1 MTEKKID
8 LIAQM
13 LAKAEST
20 TPEEAEALTQAAQ
33 KMMAKYLIDQAV
45 IDERRAKKGEASEK
59 IIEQPLFFK
68 GAFRGELL
76 NLAWNVVRNLGD
88 LKGMQNTGYDKGKT
102 FVIWLVGFESDVKQA
117 EVLINSLQLQ
127 AAVAVRAYW
136 KANKADY
143 SWQSSYEQEK
153 VRRSFVQGFGTG
165 VGAKLREAK
174 QEAQA
179 TIKSAG
185 TELVLVARAEKVQG
199 YMDAKKLGKGRARTA
214 TAGGAANGQG
224 YVAGKNANTGSKSV
238 SQGRGISA

>member
-1 MTEKKID
+1 MSEKKID

-20 TPEEAEALTQAAQ
+20 TPEEAEALTKAAQ
-33 KMMAKYLIDQAV
+33 KLMAKYLIDQAV
-45 IDERRAKKGEASEK
+45 IDERRAKKGQESEK

-127 AAVAVRAYW
+127 AAVAVREWW
-136 KANKADY
+136 KTNKVNY
-143 SWQSSYEQEK
+143 SWDSSYNQEK
-153 VRRSFVQGFGTG
+153 ARRAFVQGYGTG
-165 VGAKLREAK
+165 VGSKLREAK
-174 QEAQA
+174 QEAMA
-179 TIKSAG
+179 TVTGTG

-199 YMDAKKLGKGRARTA
+199 HMDAKKLGKGRARTA

-224 YVAGKNANTGSKSV
+224 YAAGKKANTGGKSV
-238 SQGRGISA
+238 GQGRGISA

>member
-45 IDERRAKKGEASEK
+45 IDERRAKKGQESEK
-59 IIEQPLFFK
+59 IIEQPLYFK

-88 LKGMQNTGYDKGKT
+88 LRGMQNTGYDKGKT

-127 AAVAVRAYW
+127 AAVAVRAWW
-136 KANKADY
+136 KENKDNY
-143 SWQSSYEQEK
+143 SWDSAYNQEK
-153 VRRSFVQGFGTG
+153 ARRAFVQGFGTG

-174 QEAQA
+174 QEAMS
-179 TIKSAG
+179 TVKTG
-185 TELVLVARAEKVQG
+185 TELVLVARAEKVQSH
-199 YMDAKKLGKGRARTA
+199 MDSKKLGKGRARTA

-224 YVAGKNANTGSKSV
+224 YAAGKNANTGSKAV
-238 SQGRGISA
+238 SQGRGIEA